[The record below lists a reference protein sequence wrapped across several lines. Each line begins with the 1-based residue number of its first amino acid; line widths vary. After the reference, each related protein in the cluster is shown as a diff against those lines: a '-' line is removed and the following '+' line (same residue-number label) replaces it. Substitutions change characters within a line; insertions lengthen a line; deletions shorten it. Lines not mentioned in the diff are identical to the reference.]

1 MTSPPAAPRPVSRQ
15 AGSSTFARL
24 WLALLLAVMGWPAAL
39 PSLAQTSEPS
49 AWRLGVAAWSFNRFT
64 FFEAIDRTA
73 ALGLRYLEAFEG
85 QRVNTDSDAKLDARL
100 PDTAVAAIRSKLESA
115 NVTLTSI
122 YIHELSPEEPIC
134 RRSFEFARKLGVE
147 TIISEPRPEALN
159 HIERLCGEF
168 GINVA
173 LHNHPQGSSRYW
185 HPREVLRVL
194 EGRSPRLG
202 ACADLGHWQ
211 RSGIPPVEGLRLLGS
226 RLLSLH
232 VKDLNEAGPNGHDV
246 WWGTGQG
253 DIAGAL
259 REVHRLGV
267 RPTLFAIEYE
277 HNWDD
282 NRNDIAQCA
291 KFFAEQVRAIETA
304 VPRRDP
310 LFAGWAGADIT
321 PPRPVA
327 LTGQLHKRI
336 SIGIRDPLTATVLA
350 LETRGPDGRR
360 EQALLISADL
370 IMIQRVIQDRLKAM
384 LKPRLPDFDTA
395 KLFLF
400 GTHTHTGPGLVD
412 TTFGDLYD
420 VSQDAGVMK
429 ASEYADFFL
438 DRVGRASEQAW
449 KNRAPAQ
456 MGWALSHAVIGLN
469 RRSVYADGSAVMYGG
484 TAVPN
489 FSHVEGGA
497 DTAVD
502 VLGFWNQD
510 GALAGVVVNVACPSQ
525 ETENLN
531 EISADFW
538 HDARVALRAR
548 HGSGLFVLPQCAP
561 CGDLS
566 PHPIYRQRAEQLMD
580 QRRGL
585 SRRQEIA
592 RRLALAVDD
601 ALSVAESVR
610 AERLVFRHQVV
621 LPDLP
626 EHQPAVQ
633 PFYETDSVH
642 PAELHVLRLGDV
654 AMATSPFELFQDY
667 ATRIEARSAAPLT
680 MLVQLCSGHSGY
692 LPTERAVKGGGY
704 SADKFIVGPAGGQVL
719 VEETVKHIHL
729 LFR

>member
-1 MTSPPAAPRPVSRQ
+1 MTPAAARHPVSRRPN
-15 AGSSTFARL
+15 SSTPAWPRLAL
-24 WLALLLAVMGWPAAL
+24 WLAAMGWFAAL
-39 PSLAQTSEPS
+39 PCLAQTSEP
-49 AWRLGVAAWSFNRFT
+49 ADWRLGVAAWSFNRFT

-73 ALGLRYLEAFEG
+73 ALGLRHLEAYAG
-85 QRVNTDSDAKLDARL
+85 QRVNGDSDAKLDASL
-100 PDTAVAAIRSKLESA
+100 TADALVAIRARLASA
-115 NVTLTSI
+115 GVTLTSV
-122 YIHELSPEEPIC
+122 YIHELSTNEAAC

-147 TIISEPRPEALN
+147 TIVSEPQPEALN

-173 LHNHPQGSSRYW
+173 LHNHPRGSSRYW
-185 HPREVLRVL
+185 HPQEVLKVL

-211 RSGIPPVEGLRLLGS
+211 RSGIQPVEGIRLLGA
-226 RLLSLH
+226 RLLALH
-232 VKDLNEAGPNGHDV
+232 VKDLSATAPDGHDV
-246 WWGTGQG
+246 WWGTGRG
-253 DIAGAL
+253 DLAGVL

-291 KFFAEQVRAIETA
+291 KFFAEQVQALEA
-304 VPRRDP
+304 AAPRRDP

-327 LTGQLHKRI
+327 LAGQLHKRI
-336 SIGIRDPLTATVLA
+336 STGVRDPLTATVLA
-350 LETRGPDGRR
+350 LETRGPGGQR

-370 IMIQRVIQDRLKAM
+370 IMIQRAIQDRLRAM
-384 LKPRLPDFDTA
+384 LQPRLTDFDTA

-420 VSQDAGVMK
+420 VSNDAGVMK

-438 DRVGRASEQAW
+438 DRVWRAAEQAW
-449 KNRAPAQ
+449 RNRAPAQ
-456 MGWALSHAVIGLN
+456 MGWAMSHAVIGWN
-469 RRSVYADGSAVMYGG
+469 RRSVYTDGSAVMYGG
-484 TAVPN
+484 TAAAN
-489 FSHVEGGA
+489 FSHIEGGT

-502 VLGFWNQD
+502 VLGFWDAD
-510 GALAGVVVNVACPSQ
+510 GRLSGVVVNVACPSQ

-538 HDARVALRAR
+538 HDTRVALRAR

-561 CGDLS
+561 SGDLS
-566 PHPIYRQRAEQLMD
+566 PHPIYRQRAAQLMD

-592 RRLALAVDD
+592 RRLANAVDD
-601 ALSVAESVR
+601 ALPLAAAVR
-610 AERLVFRHQVV
+610 ADRLHFRHE
-621 LPDLP
+621 LAFTDLP

-654 AMATSPFELFQDY
+654 AMATNPFELFHDY

-680 MLVQLCSGHSGY
+680 MLVQICAGHSGY
-692 LPTERAVKGGGY
+692 LPTARAVQGGGY

-719 VEETVKHIHL
+719 VEETVKHIHQ

>member
-1 MTSPPAAPRPVSRQ
+1 
-15 AGSSTFARL
+15 L
-24 WLALLLAVMGWPAAL
+24 LALIALGCLAVPGAF
-39 PSLAQTSEPS
+39 AQTSDPS

-64 FFEAIDRTA
+64 FFEAVDRTA

-85 QRVNTDSDAKLDARL
+85 QRVNGDSDAKLDASL
-100 PDTAVAAIRSKLESA
+100 TDGALAAVRAKLDSA
-115 NVTLTSI
+115 GATLTSI
-122 YIHELSPEEPIC
+122 YIHELSTNEAVC
-134 RRSFEFARKLGVE
+134 RRSFEFAQKLGVE

-173 LHNHPQGSSRYW
+173 LHNHPQGRSRYW
-185 HPREVLRVL
+185 HPQEVLRVL

-211 RSGIPPVEGLRLLGS
+211 RSGITPAEGLRLLGP

-232 VKDLNEAGPNGHDV
+232 VKDLNEATPNGHDV
-246 WWGTGQG
+246 WWGTGRG
-253 DIAGAL
+253 DIAGVL

-291 KFFAEQVRAIETA
+291 KFFAEQVKTIEA
-304 VPRRDP
+304 AAPRRDP
-310 LFAGWAGADIT
+310 LFAGWAGTDIT

-336 SIGIRDPLTATVLA
+336 STGVRDPLTATVLA

-360 EQALLISADL
+360 EQALMISTDL
-370 IMIQRVIQDRLKAM
+370 IIIQRAIQDRLKAM

-420 VSQDAGVMK
+420 VSSDPGVMK

-438 DRVGRASEQAW
+438 DRVGRAAEQAW

-456 MGWALSHAVIGLN
+456 MGWAMSHAVTGLN

-484 TAVPN
+484 TTAPN
-489 FSHVEGGA
+489 FSHIEGGM

-502 VLGFWNQD
+502 VLGLWGAD
-510 GALAGVVVNVACPSQ
+510 GKLSGVVVNVACPSQ

-538 HDARVALRAR
+538 HDTRRALHAR
-548 HGSGLFVLPQCAP
+548 HGAGLFVLPQCAP

-592 RRLALAVDD
+592 RRLANAVDD
-601 ALSVAESVR
+601 ALPLAE
-610 AERLVFRHQVV
+610 AAKADRLHFRHEVA
-621 LPDLP
+621 LTDLP

-654 AMATSPFELFQDY
+654 AMATNPFELFHDY

-680 MLVQLCSGHSGY
+680 MLVQICSGHSGY
-692 LPTERAVKGGGY
+692 LPTGRAVKGGGY
-704 SADKFIVGPAGGQVL
+704 SADKFVVGPAGGQVL
-719 VEETVKHIHL
+719 VEETVKHINQ